1 MLLAVYLVAL
11 AWIVFMPARTAG
23 RVIGLVD
30 VVAGWAG
37 AFGVPFDVAYPVLEF
52 SANIAL
58 FVPFGIL
65 VALSMP
71 RSRWRF
77 GMTAALGFLSSC
89 AIELIQLSIPT
100 RVSTVSDVVANT
112 LGGIIGALIIR
123 VLTRRGAPTTVNQS

>member
-1 MLLAVYLVAL
+1 
-11 AWIVFMPARTAG
+11 MPARTAG

-30 VVAGWAG
+30 IVAGWAG

-65 VALSMP
+65 VALSIP
-71 RSRWRF
+71 RSRRRF
-77 GMTAALGFLSSC
+77 GMTAALAFLSSC

-123 VLTRRGAPTTVNQS
+123 VLTRRGAPTTVNPA

>member
-1 MLLAVYLVAL
+1 
-11 AWIVFMPARTAG
+11 MPARTAG

-37 AFGVPFDVAYPVLEF
+37 AFGVPFAVAYPVLEF

-77 GMTAALGFLSSC
+77 GMTALISFASSC

-100 RVSTVSDVVANT
+100 RVSTVSDVIANT
-112 LGGIIGALIIR
+112 LGGILGALVVR
-123 VLTRRGAPTTVNQS
+123 VLARRGAHPAVNQS